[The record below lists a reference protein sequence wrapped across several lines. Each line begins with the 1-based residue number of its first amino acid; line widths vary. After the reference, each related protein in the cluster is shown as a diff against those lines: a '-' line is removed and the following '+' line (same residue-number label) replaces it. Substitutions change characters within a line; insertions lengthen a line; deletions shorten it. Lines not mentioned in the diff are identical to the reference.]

1 MTRVI
6 GMAILLASVA
16 TFAFAGIQVQAP
28 EIDASTGVAA
38 LGLLSGGLLV
48 LLSIR
53 KRSLASRKRL
63 NGGMM
68 LLVIGIAMVVGSL
81 AGFAVGGRVPVPEI
95 DASSGVAALG
105 LLSGGLLVLRSRR
118 KKS

>member
-6 GMAILLASVA
+6 GIAILLTSVA
-16 TFAFAGIQVQAP
+16 TVAFAGHV
-28 EIDASTGVAA
+28 T
-38 LGLLSGGLLV
+38 
-48 LLSIR
+48 
-53 KRSLASRKRL
+53 
-63 NGGMM
+63 
-68 LLVIGIAMVVGSL
+68 
-81 AGFAVGGRVPVPEI
+81 PEI

>member
-6 GMAILLASVA
+6 GITIILASAA
-16 TFAFAGIQVQAP
+16 TFAYAGGVQAP

-48 LLSIR
+48 L
-53 KRSLASRKRL
+53 
-63 NGGMM
+63 
-68 LLVIGIAMVVGSL
+68 
-81 AGFAVGGRVPVPEI
+81 
-95 DASSGVAALG
+95 
-105 LLSGGLLVLRSRR
+105 RSRR